1 MGSITKHHEV
11 NASGNHAQPAQV
23 LDDVQDR
30 YRNEHDKRIRAD
42 GRGQFI
48 DLYSLPK
55 FRRFKQDP
63 WADQSTYDSLPRASD
78 GDRREILIVGT
89 GIAALIF
96 AVRLIQAGF
105 AAEDMQFID
114 TSAGF
119 GGTWYWN
126 RYPGLMCDVESY
138 IYMPLLEETG
148 YIPKR
153 KYASGKELREHSER
167 IAVKY
172 GLTDRAW
179 FRTRMIS
186 SVWDDETKEWVVKL
200 AEQLHGGDEAE
211 IVTVRSRFMLLT
223 TGLMLIPQVPQIK
236 GVESFAGECFHA
248 ARWEYS
254 VTGGTDEDP
263 SMTKLKDKTV
273 GIIGTGASAI
283 QIVPELAKWSRQ
295 VHVFQRTPSSV
306 DYRGNRDT
314 DEEWFVQE
322 VARKDGWWED
332 RCQNFIAFLNNA
344 DPKPEVNFVQ
354 DGWTTMPS
362 YSALTGSPAHQ
373 PKTPQQMQDY
383 YKYLQELDLER
394 QSKVRDRVDL
404 VVKDP
409 TVAAKLKPWY
419 AGFCKRPCFHDQYLD
434 SFNEANVQLIDTD
447 GRGVDEITEKGLI
460 VQGKFYEVD
469 VLVLSTGY
477 KSPFLY
483 SPPGRVGVQ
492 VLGRGG
498 VNLDKKWNDGV
509 TTLHGAMSHD
519 FPNMFWPGFIQAG
532 GNPNYTYIVN
542 QGAKQIAHLMAA
554 GAKRTVAKAP
564 SSTSYKYDF
573 TVEATAEGEED
584 WSQTIVS
591 QAGMFGAT
599 AGCIPS
605 YMNAEGE
612 FENIKDPA
620 ELAKMARSS
629 IWGKGQADFDRV
641 MEEWRQRG
649 DFRGVELSAVE

>member
-186 SVWDDETKEWVVKL
+186 SVWDDETKEWVV
-200 AEQLHGGDEAE
+200 
-211 IVTVRSRFMLLT
+211 SN
-223 TGLMLIPQVPQIK
+223 
-236 GVESFAGECFHA
+236 
-248 ARWEYS
+248 
-254 VTGGTDEDP
+254 
-263 SMTKLKDKTV
+263 
-273 GIIGTGASAI
+273 
-283 QIVPELAKWSRQ
+283 
-295 VHVFQRTPSSV
+295 SS
-306 DYRGNRDT
+306 
-314 DEEWFVQE
+314 
-322 VARKDGWWED
+322 
-332 RCQNFIAFLNNA
+332 L
-344 DPKPEVNFVQ
+344 
-354 DGWTTMPS
+354 
-362 YSALTGSPAHQ
+362 
-373 PKTPQQMQDY
+373 
-383 YKYLQELDLER
+383 
-394 QSKVRDRVDL
+394 
-404 VVKDP
+404 
-409 TVAAKLKPWY
+409 
-419 AGFCKRPCFHDQYLD
+419 
-434 SFNEANVQLIDTD
+434 
-447 GRGVDEITEKGLI
+447 
-460 VQGKFYEVD
+460 
-469 VLVLSTGY
+469 
-477 KSPFLY
+477 
-483 SPPGRVGVQ
+483 
-492 VLGRGG
+492 
-498 VNLDKKWNDGV
+498 
-509 TTLHGAMSHD
+509 
-519 FPNMFWPGFIQAG
+519 
-532 GNPNYTYIVN
+532 
-542 QGAKQIAHLMAA
+542 
-554 GAKRTVAKAP
+554 
-564 SSTSYKYDF
+564 
-573 TVEATAEGEED
+573 
-584 WSQTIVS
+584 
-591 QAGMFGAT
+591 
-599 AGCIPS
+599 
-605 YMNAEGE
+605 
-612 FENIKDPA
+612 
-620 ELAKMARSS
+620 
-629 IWGKGQADFDRV
+629 
-641 MEEWRQRG
+641 
-649 DFRGVELSAVE
+649 